1 MHGDYPT
8 RLVCTGMHTGDED
21 WSLLMVALID
31 ETINHELRRDMVKR
45 CKGRVQFQ
53 FR

>member
-21 WSLLMVALID
+21 WSLLMVAI
-31 ETINHELRRDMVKR
+31 
-45 CKGRVQFQ
+45 
-53 FR
+53 FRLCSVLQWIVFYALSFIF